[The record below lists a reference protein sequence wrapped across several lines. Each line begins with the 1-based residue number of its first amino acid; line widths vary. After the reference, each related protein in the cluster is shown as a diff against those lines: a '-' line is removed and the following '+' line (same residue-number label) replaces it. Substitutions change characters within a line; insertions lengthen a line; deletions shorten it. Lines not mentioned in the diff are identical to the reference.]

1 MLFSTLVFV
10 IKNRKKMMHNKHI
23 SLLYRMKPIFAGYP
37 IAIAGLVGFIFFIL
51 VALLA
56 PWISPQNPYDLM
68 VLDIMDGLLPPL
80 SKLGNGTT
88 AWLGTDALGR
98 DILSSVMYG
107 LRISLFVAFVAVTI
121 GTIIGVILGLLAAIN
136 GGWIETV
143 IMRAVDLKVSFPGI
157 LLALMLL
164 AIFGTGVDKIIYAL
178 IIGVWASKA
187 RLTRS
192 SALSEMQKEYIDAA
206 RLSGIPNWR
215 IMLRFLLPNSIA
227 PVLVVVPMALSG
239 AIGAEATLSFLGV
252 GVPITEPSLG
262 LLISNGND
270 YLLSGK
276 WWISIIPGLVLVS
289 LVLCINV
296 VADRI
301 REHNNPY
308 LKFQNKA

>member
-1 MLFSTLVFV
+1 M
-10 IKNRKKMMHNKHI
+10 INNKHI
-23 SLLYRMKPIFAGYP
+23 SLLHRMKPIFVGHP
-37 IAIAGLVGFIFFIL
+37 IAITGLVGFIFYVL

-121 GTIIGVILGLLAAIN
+121 GTIIGVILGLLAAIH
-136 GGWIETV
+136 GGWVETL

-206 RLSGIPNWR
+206 RLSGISNWR

-308 LKFQNKA
+308 LKFQDKT

>member
-1 MLFSTLVFV
+1 
-10 IKNRKKMMHNKHI
+10 
-23 SLLYRMKPIFAGYP
+23 MKPIFAGYP

-107 LRISLFVAFVAVTI
+107 LRISLFVAFVAVTL
-121 GTIIGVILGLLAAIN
+121 GTIIGVILGLLAAIY

-308 LKFQNKA
+308 LKFQDKA

>member
-1 MLFSTLVFV
+1 
-10 IKNRKKMMHNKHI
+10 
-23 SLLYRMKPIFAGYP
+23 MKPIFAGHP

-136 GGWIETV
+136 GGWVETI

-308 LKFQNKA
+308 LKFQEKV

>member
-1 MLFSTLVFV
+1 MKTSRN
-10 IKNRKKMMHNKHI
+10 ISK
-23 SLLYRMKPIFAGYP
+23 SLLYKIIPIFSGHY
-37 IAIAGLVGFIFFIL
+37 IAIAGLIGFLFFVLI
-51 VALLA
+51 AFLA
-56 PWISPQNPYDLM
+56 PWIAPQNPYDLM

-80 SKLGNGTT
+80 SKLSNGTT

-98 DILSSVMYG
+98 DILSAVMYG
-107 LRISLFVAFVAVTI
+107 LRLSLFVAFVSVTI
-121 GTIIGVILGLLAAIN
+121 GTSIGVLLGLLAAIK
-136 GGWIETV
+136 GGWVETI

-157 LLALMLL
+157 LLALMML

-206 RLSGIPNWR
+206 RISGIPNWR

-227 PVLVVVPMALSG
+227 PVLVVTPMALSG

-262 LLISNGND
+262 LLIANGND
-270 YLLSGK
+270 YILSGK

-301 REHNNPY
+301 REYNNPY
-308 LKFQNKA
+308 LKSQDQS

>member
-1 MLFSTLVFV
+1 MIDSKKKLATLSFQIKSIFSG
-10 IKNRKKMMHNKHI
+10 H
-23 SLLYRMKPIFAGYP
+23 P
-37 IAIAGLVGFIFFIL
+37 IAIAGLIGFIVFVL
-51 VALLA
+51 TALLA
-56 PWISPQNPYDLM
+56 PWIAPQNPYDLR

-80 SKLGNGTT
+80 STLGNGTFS
-88 AWLGTDALGR
+88 WLGTDAIGR
-98 DILSSVMYG
+98 DILSAVMYG
-107 LRISLFVAFVAVTI
+107 LRLSLFVAFVAVSIGTTI
-121 GTIIGVILGLLAAIN
+121 GVFLGLLAATK
-136 GGWIETV
+136 GGWVESV

-164 AIFGTGVDKIIYAL
+164 AVFGTGVDKIIYAL

-206 RLSGIPNWR
+206 KISGIPNWR

-227 PVLVVVPMALSG
+227 PVLVMVPMALSG

-262 LLISNGND
+262 LLIANGND

-276 WWISIIPGLVLVS
+276 WWISIFPGVVLVS

-296 VADRI
+296 VADRV

-308 LKFQNKA
+308 LKSMDKQ

>member
-1 MLFSTLVFV
+1 MKTL
-10 IKNRKKMMHNKHI
+10 KNI
-23 SLLYRMKPIFAGYP
+23 FYSLWYKIRPIFSGQY
-37 IAIAGLVGFIFFIL
+37 IAIAGLIGFSFFLFI
-51 VALLA
+51 ALLA
-56 PWISPQNPYDLM
+56 PWIAPQNPYDLM

-98 DILSSVMYG
+98 DILSAVMYG
-107 LRISLFVAFVAVTI
+107 LRLSLFVAFVAVTV
-121 GTIIGVILGLLAAIN
+121 GTSIGVLLGLVAAIK
-136 GGWIETV
+136 GGWVEIV

-157 LLALMLL
+157 LLALMML

-192 SALSEMQKEYIDAA
+192 AALSEMQKEYIDAA
-206 RLSGIPNWR
+206 RISGIPNWR

-227 PVLVVVPMALSG
+227 PVLVVAPMALSG

-262 LLISNGND
+262 LLIANGND
-270 YLLSGK
+270 YILSGK

-301 REHNNPY
+301 REYNNPY
-308 LKFQNKA
+308 LKSQDQ

>member
-1 MLFSTLVFV
+1 MIKMKTSKIIFNSLFYN
-10 IKNRKKMMHNKHI
+10 I
-23 SLLYRMKPIFAGYP
+23 KPIFSGHY
-37 IAIAGLVGFIFFIL
+37 IAIAGLIGFLFFLFI
-51 VALLA
+51 ALLA
-56 PWISPQNPYDLM
+56 PWIAPQNPYDLM

-98 DILSSVMYG
+98 DILSAVMYG
-107 LRISLFVAFVAVTI
+107 LRLSLFVAFVAVTV
-121 GTIIGVILGLLAAIN
+121 GTSIGVLLGLVAAIK
-136 GGWIETV
+136 GGWVETI

-192 SALSEMQKEYIDAA
+192 AALSEMQKEYIDAA
-206 RLSGIPNWR
+206 RISGIPNWR

-262 LLISNGND
+262 LLIANGND
-270 YLLSGK
+270 YILSGK

-301 REHNNPY
+301 REYNNPY
-308 LKFQNKA
+308 LKSQDQ

>member
-1 MLFSTLVFV
+1 M
-10 IKNRKKMMHNKHI
+10 INNKYI
-23 SLLYRMKPIFAGYP
+23 SLLYRMRPIFAGYP

-121 GTIIGVILGLLAAIN
+121 GTTIGVILGLLAAIY

-206 RLSGIPNWR
+206 RLSGISNLR

-308 LKFQNKA
+308 LKFQDKA

>member
-1 MLFSTLVFV
+1 
-10 IKNRKKMMHNKHI
+10 
-23 SLLYRMKPIFAGYP
+23 MKPIFAGHP

-121 GTIIGVILGLLAAIN
+121 GTIIGVILGLLAAIY

-289 LVLCINV
+289 LVLCNNV

-308 LKFQNKA
+308 LKFQDKA

>member
-1 MLFSTLVFV
+1 
-10 IKNRKKMMHNKHI
+10 
-23 SLLYRMKPIFAGYP
+23 MKPIFAGHP
-37 IAIAGLVGFIFFIL
+37 IAIAGLVGFIFYTL

-136 GGWIETV
+136 GGWVETI

-308 LKFQNKA
+308 LKFQDKI

>member
-1 MLFSTLVFV
+1 
-10 IKNRKKMMHNKHI
+10 
-23 SLLYRMKPIFAGYP
+23 MKPIFAGHP
-37 IAIAGLVGFIFFIL
+37 IAIAGLMGFIFFIL

-121 GTIIGVILGLLAAIN
+121 GTIIGVILGLLAAIH

-301 REHNNPY
+301 REYNNPY
-308 LKFQNKA
+308 LKFQDKA

>member
-1 MLFSTLVFV
+1 
-10 IKNRKKMMHNKHI
+10 
-23 SLLYRMKPIFAGYP
+23 MKPIFAGHP

-121 GTIIGVILGLLAAIN
+121 GTIIGVILGLLAAIY

-308 LKFQNKA
+308 LKFQDKA

>member
-1 MLFSTLVFV
+1 MKTL
-10 IKNRKKMMHNKHI
+10 KNIFN
-23 SLLYRMKPIFAGYP
+23 SLLYKIRPIFSGHY
-37 IAIAGLVGFIFFIL
+37 IAIAGLIGFSFFLL
-51 VALLA
+51 VAIFA
-56 PWISPQNPYDLM
+56 PWIAPQNPYDLM

-98 DILSSVMYG
+98 DILSAVMYG
-107 LRISLFVAFVAVTI
+107 LRLSLFVAFVAVSI
-121 GTIIGVILGLLAAIN
+121 GTTIGVILGLLAAVK
-136 GGWIETV
+136 GGWVETI

-157 LLALMLL
+157 LLALMML

-192 SALSEMQKEYIDAA
+192 QALSEMQKEYIDAA
-206 RLSGIPNWR
+206 RISGIPNWR
-215 IMLRFLLPNSIA
+215 IMVRFLLPNSIA
-227 PVLVVVPMALSG
+227 PVLVMVPMALSG

-262 LLISNGND
+262 LLIANGND
-270 YLLSGK
+270 YILSGK
-276 WWISIIPGLVLVS
+276 WWISIVPGLVLVS

-301 REHNNPY
+301 REYNNPY
-308 LKFQNKA
+308 LKAKDQ

>member
-1 MLFSTLVFV
+1 MKILIYLINSIF
-10 IKNRKKMMHNKHI
+10 NKV
-23 SLLYRMKPIFAGYP
+23 KPIFSGHY
-37 IAIAGLVGFIFFIL
+37 IAIAGLIGFSFFLLI
-51 VALLA
+51 ALLA
-56 PWISPQNPYDLM
+56 PWIAPQNPYDLM

-98 DILSSVMYG
+98 DILSAVMYG
-107 LRISLFVAFVAVTI
+107 LRLSLFVAFVAVSI
-121 GTIIGVILGLLAAIN
+121 GTTIGVILGLLAAVK
-136 GGWIETV
+136 GGWVETI

-157 LLALMLL
+157 LLALMML

-192 SALSEMQKEYIDAA
+192 QALSEMQKEYIDAA
-206 RLSGIPNWR
+206 RISGIPNWR
-215 IMLRFLLPNSIA
+215 IMVRFLLPNSIA
-227 PVLVVVPMALSG
+227 PVLVMVPMALSG

-262 LLISNGND
+262 LLIANGND
-270 YLLSGK
+270 YILSGK

-301 REHNNPY
+301 REYNNPY
-308 LKFQNKA
+308 LKSKDQ

>member
-1 MLFSTLVFV
+1 MKTLIYLINSLF
-10 IKNRKKMMHNKHI
+10 NKI
-23 SLLYRMKPIFAGYP
+23 KPIFSGHY
-37 IAIAGLVGFIFFIL
+37 IAIAGLIGFSFFLL
-51 VALLA
+51 VAVLA
-56 PWISPQNPYDLM
+56 PWIAPQNPYDLM

-98 DILSSVMYG
+98 DILSAVMYG
-107 LRISLFVAFVAVTI
+107 LRLSLFVAFVAVSI
-121 GTIIGVILGLLAAIN
+121 GTTIGVILGLLAAVK
-136 GGWIETV
+136 GGWVETI

-157 LLALMLL
+157 LLALMML

-192 SALSEMQKEYIDAA
+192 QALSEMQKEYIDAA
-206 RLSGIPNWR
+206 KISGIPNWR
-215 IMLRFLLPNSIA
+215 IMVRFLLPNSIA
-227 PVLVVVPMALSG
+227 PVLVMVPMALSG

-262 LLISNGND
+262 LLIANGND
-270 YLLSGK
+270 YILSGK

-301 REHNNPY
+301 REYNNPY
-308 LKFQNKA
+308 LKSKDQ

>member
-1 MLFSTLVFV
+1 MKTL
-10 IKNRKKMMHNKHI
+10 KNIFN
-23 SLLYRMKPIFAGYP
+23 SLLYKIRPIFSGHY
-37 IAIAGLVGFIFFIL
+37 IAIAGLIGFSFFLL

-56 PWISPQNPYDLM
+56 PWIAPQNPYDLM

-98 DILSSVMYG
+98 DILSAVMYG
-107 LRISLFVAFVAVTI
+107 LRLSLFVAFVAVSI
-121 GTIIGVILGLLAAIN
+121 GTTIGVILGLLAAVK
-136 GGWIETV
+136 GGWVETI

-157 LLALMLL
+157 LLALMML

-192 SALSEMQKEYIDAA
+192 QALSEMQKEYIDAA
-206 RLSGIPNWR
+206 KISGIPNWR
-215 IMLRFLLPNSIA
+215 IMVRFLLPNSIA
-227 PVLVVVPMALSG
+227 PVLVMVPMALSG

-262 LLISNGND
+262 LLIANGND
-270 YLLSGK
+270 YILSGK

-301 REHNNPY
+301 REYNNPY
-308 LKFQNKA
+308 LKSKDQ

>member
-1 MLFSTLVFV
+1 
-10 IKNRKKMMHNKHI
+10 
-23 SLLYRMKPIFAGYP
+23 MKPIFAGHP

-136 GGWIETV
+136 GGWVETI

-215 IMLRFLLPNSIA
+215 IMFRFLLPNSIA

-262 LLISNGND
+262 LLFSNGND
-270 YLLSGK
+270 YLLCGK
-276 WWISIIPGLVLVS
+276 WWISIIPGLVLVP

-308 LKFQNKA
+308 LKFQDKI

>member
-1 MLFSTLVFV
+1 MIKMKTSKNIFNSLFYN
-10 IKNRKKMMHNKHI
+10 I
-23 SLLYRMKPIFAGYP
+23 KPIFSGHY
-37 IAIAGLVGFIFFIL
+37 IAIAGLIGFLFFLFI
-51 VALLA
+51 ALLA
-56 PWISPQNPYDLM
+56 PWIAPQNPYDLM

-98 DILSSVMYG
+98 DILSAVMYG
-107 LRISLFVAFVAVTI
+107 LRLSLFVAFVAVTV
-121 GTIIGVILGLLAAIN
+121 GTSIGVLLGLLAAIK
-136 GGWIETV
+136 GGWVEIV

-157 LLALMLL
+157 LLALMML

-192 SALSEMQKEYIDAA
+192 AALSEMQKEYIDAA
-206 RLSGIPNWR
+206 RISGIPNWR

-227 PVLVVVPMALSG
+227 PVLVVAPMALSG

-262 LLISNGND
+262 LLIANGND
-270 YLLSGK
+270 YILSGK

-301 REHNNPY
+301 REYNNPY
-308 LKFQNKA
+308 LKSQDQ

>member
-1 MLFSTLVFV
+1 MIKMKTSKIIFNSLFYN
-10 IKNRKKMMHNKHI
+10 I
-23 SLLYRMKPIFAGYP
+23 KPIFSGHY
-37 IAIAGLVGFIFFIL
+37 IAIAGLIGFLFFLFI
-51 VALLA
+51 ALLA
-56 PWISPQNPYDLM
+56 PWIAPQNPYDLM

-98 DILSSVMYG
+98 DILSAVMYG
-107 LRISLFVAFVAVTI
+107 LRLSLFVAFVAVTA
-121 GTIIGVILGLLAAIN
+121 GTSIGVLLGLLAAIK
-136 GGWIETV
+136 GGWVEIV

-157 LLALMLL
+157 LLALMML

-192 SALSEMQKEYIDAA
+192 AALSEMQKEYIDAA
-206 RLSGIPNWR
+206 RISGIPNWR

-227 PVLVVVPMALSG
+227 PVLVVTPMALSG

-262 LLISNGND
+262 LLIANGND
-270 YLLSGK
+270 YILSGK

-301 REHNNPY
+301 REYNNPY
-308 LKFQNKA
+308 LKFQEQ

>member
-1 MLFSTLVFV
+1 
-10 IKNRKKMMHNKHI
+10 
-23 SLLYRMKPIFAGYP
+23 MKPIFAGYP

-136 GGWIETV
+136 GGWVETI

-308 LKFQNKA
+308 LKFQDKI